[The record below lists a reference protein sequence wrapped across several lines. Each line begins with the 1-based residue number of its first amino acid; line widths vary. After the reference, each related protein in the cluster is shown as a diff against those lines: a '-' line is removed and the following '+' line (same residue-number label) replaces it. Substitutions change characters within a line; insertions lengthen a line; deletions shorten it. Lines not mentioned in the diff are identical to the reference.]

1 MRDSAVYSAGAG
13 SRETRQMS
21 RLPGKR
27 GGKHGLWYGF
37 KRAVTLSAWPALN
50 REYVGA
56 LNSRGGTGGWY
67 KCFLIK
73 PMPWQRLAC
82 SEARAHLFTID
93 ERYAYL
99 QSLRS
104 RPDYL
109 MHNFSVL
116 TQQYGMH
123 RTRSQRDQARHTKKG
138 YRIKVNKRIKAT
150 NTAPESPQ
158 RTAA

>member
-37 KRAVTLSAWPALN
+37 KRAVTLSAWPTLN

-73 PMPWQRLAC
+73 PMPRQRLAC

-93 ERYAYL
+93 ER
-99 QSLRS
+99 
-104 RPDYL
+104 
-109 MHNFSVL
+109 FSVL

-158 RTAA
+158 WTAA